1 MPFYHQDVL
10 KYIQYFKHRE
20 EQGQG
25 VADLV
30 YLDFSKATD
39 TVSHS
44 ILVEKLEAHSLDM
57 YTLCWV
63 KNWPDGQAH

>member
-1 MPFYHQDVL
+1 VPFYHQDVL
-10 KYIQYFKHRE
+10 KYIQYFLHRE

-57 YTLCWV
+57 
-63 KNWPDGQAH
+63 